1 MWLLFELKIPS
12 NVKSKLLNIA
22 FVRLDIRHAN
32 RVLKEFCVSCNPR
45 NLT

>member
-22 FVRLDIRHAN
+22 FVRLDIRHVN
-32 RVLKEFCVSCNPR
+32 RVERVLCK
-45 NLT
+45 L